1 MPKREKVL
9 LTSELANE
17 AEITILSAC
26 DTTSAW
32 VPGQGIMGMN
42 VGYIRLGITRGCNLG
57 FRTNRVLFVSFR
69 LIFLFAVRNA
79 GYQRGN
85 V

>member
-1 MPKREKVL
+1 
-9 LTSELANE
+9 
-17 AEITILSAC
+17 
-26 DTTSAW
+26 
-32 VPGQGIMGMN
+32 MGMN